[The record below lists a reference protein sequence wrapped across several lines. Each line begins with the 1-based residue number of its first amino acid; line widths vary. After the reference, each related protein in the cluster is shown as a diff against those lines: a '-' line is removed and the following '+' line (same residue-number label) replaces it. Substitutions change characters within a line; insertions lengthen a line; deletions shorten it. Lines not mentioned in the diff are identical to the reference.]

1 MNTDTATARD
11 AQPVLGDLA
20 KCQGCGCHMTIA
32 GGDVDHA
39 PRYVCLNV
47 QGTDGSRCD
56 LPEIECDLPEIE
68 TGRLDQLV
76 IDHLVSR
83 VLTDDLLQEVI
94 AQVRLDAAQ
103 RALEQQRHL
112 GVVQDELHRLKRER
126 TKLASEVEEG
136 GTSYPEVSDQLNRMG
151 ESWHSIKDETQQAE
165 RSLEGYRYVA
175 DDEGRVAS
183 YARSADTYLRGIN
196 AATTRSLLEMIVDEI
211 LVSTDFVTITY
222 RTPLATDGG
231 ADHTQTVIPY

>member
-1 MNTDTATARD
+1 MNTDTAPARD

-20 KCQGCGCHMTIA
+20 KCQGCGCPMTIA
-32 GGDVDHA
+32 GSDVDHA

-47 QGTDGSRCD
+47 QGRDGSR
-56 LPEIECDLPEIE
+56 CDLPEIE

-151 ESWHSIKDETQQAE
+151 ESWHSIKDEAQQAE

-211 LVSTDFVTITY
+211 LVSADFVTITY
-222 RTPLATDGG
+222 RMPLATDGG